1 MMPAFDRFKQDI
13 AQTLANSLSAELCYH
28 GYHHTLEVSANTAE
42 IARHEQIEDYEQTL
56 LQTAVWLHDAGFMF
70 TYNHHEER
78 GCELARSL
86 LPNYHF
92 SNEEIDLICGLIEA
106 TKIPQQPKTHLQ
118 QIIADADLM
127 YLGTP
132 RYAPVANTLFHELA
146 HFTGLHDEKTWI
158 DIQIKFLEQH
168 QYHTH
173 YCRVTYEPIKQQN
186 LRSLKASL
194 PL

>member
-1 MMPAFDRFKQDI
+1 MMPAFDQFKNDI
-13 AQTLANSLSAELCYH
+13 AKTLSTSLSAELCYH

-42 IARHEQIEDYEQTL
+42 IARYEQIDDYEQTL

-70 TYNHHEER
+70 TYSHHEER

-86 LPNYHF
+86 LPNYQYTA
-92 SNEEIDLICGLIEA
+92 NEIELICGLIEA
-106 TKIPQQPKTHLQ
+106 TKIPQQPTTHLQ

-127 YLGTP
+127 YLGTT
-132 RYAPVANTLFHELA
+132 RYAPVADTLFHELA
-146 HFTGLHDEKTWI
+146 HFTGLNDEKTWLN
-158 DIQIKFLEQH
+158 IQIKFLEQH

-173 YCRVTYEPIKQQN
+173 YCRTTYEPIKQHN
-186 LRSLKASL
+186 LLALKALL